1 MQFINL
7 LIGTILMLIFA
18 VQLLVKA
25 DYDSLVEDL
34 PSETYPMKSIYK
46 VGFLW
51 SRMNF
56 LSLRGESK
64 ELLIGQ
70 AKLLYDPRYSEY
82 YASVIWSQ
90 ILSFVHICLGLGFL
104 FAGAFEVTFM
114 AVVGIISAVFFGYY
128 FFQKMGSELK
138 ARQEHCV
145 EELPEVVS
153 TVALL
158 INSGMVLCE
167 AWNKVAMSKEG
178 VIYDLMKQSCDDMDN
193 WISEMDAIHRFGIL
207 SNTPEIKKF
216 TSSLI
221 QSMEKGG
228 KDLSDFLTDQSVE
241 MWSEKK
247 QYMLQKGEIAA
258 TKLLI
263 PITIIFGGI
272 LGLVISAAVGILL

>member
-1 MQFINL
+1 MQLINL

-34 PSETYPMKSIYK
+34 PSENYPMKSIYK

-51 SRMNF
+51 SRISR
-56 LSLRGESK
+56 LSLRGEPK

-70 AKLLYDPRYSEY
+70 AKLVYDPRYSEY
-82 YASVIWSQ
+82 YASVVWAQ

-104 FAGAFEVTFM
+104 LAGAFDVVFM
-114 AVVGIISAVFFGYY
+114 VVVGIVSAGIFGYY
-128 FFQKMGSELK
+128 FFQRMGAELNS
-138 ARQEHCV
+138 RQEHCV

-153 TVALL
+153 TFALL
-158 INSGMVLCE
+158 INSGMVLSE
-167 AWNKVAMSKEG
+167 AWNKVALSKEG
-178 VIYDLMKQSCDDMDN
+178 VIYDLMNRSCDDMDN
-193 WISEMDAIHRFGIL
+193 GLSEIDAIHRFGIM
-207 SNTPEIKKF
+207 SNSPEIKKF
-216 TSSLI
+216 TSLLI

-228 KDLSDFLTDQSVE
+228 KDLSDFLTAQSVE

-247 QYMLQKGEIAA
+247 QYMLQKGETAA

-263 PITIIFGGI
+263 PITIIFAGI
-272 LGLVISAAVGILL
+272 LGLVVSAAVGILL